1 MQTLNRAKLIVR
13 SHVNDLLE
21 KAEDTRKTRGLMVE
35 EMRQNVRHVKTLIA
49 SAIADLKL
57 IEREIDT
64 HGGEAKRWEEK
75 AVFALKKGEEDLAR
89 RALTRKGEHVSKA
102 DRYREQIETQQEII
116 DSLKSSLKT
125 LETKLDTMR
134 YQTAKLDVAESLGSF
149 QSPVG
154 STAPADTTIDTT
166 APIGSGFQATFDA
179 YDRLVDRVRDLE
191 AQAEAL
197 AELTQGD
204 DLERKFYELESN
216 EKVEADLAALKTKV
230 HPENQEGSSPTE

>member
-1 MQTLNRAKLIVR
+1 
-13 SHVNDLLE
+13 
-21 KAEDTRKTRGLMVE
+21 MVE
-35 EMRQNVRHVKTLIA
+35 EMRQNVCHVKALIA
-49 SAIADLKL
+49 GAIADLKL
-57 IEREIDT
+57 IEREIDA
-64 HGGEAKRWEEK
+64 HREEADRWEEK

-89 RALTRKGEHVSKA
+89 RALTRKGEHIKKA
-102 DRYREQIETQQEII
+102 DLYREQIASQQEII

-134 YQTAKLDVAESLGSF
+134 YQTAKLAAAESLGAL
-149 QSPVG
+149 QSTVG
-154 STAPADTTIDTT
+154 STSPADTVIDTT
-166 APIGSGFQATFDA
+166 AFDA

-204 DLERKFYELESN
+204 DLEQKFHELENN

-230 HPENQEGSSPTE
+230 HPES

>member
-21 KAEDTRKTRGLMVE
+21 KAEDTRKTRGLMLE
-35 EMRQNVRHVKTLIA
+35 DMRQNVRHVKALIA
-49 SAIADLKL
+49 GAIADLKL
-57 IEREIDT
+57 IEREIDV
-64 HGGEAKRWEEK
+64 HGTEANRWEDK

-89 RALTRKGEHVSKA
+89 RALARKGEHIKKA
-102 DRYREQIETQQEII
+102 DLYREQIGTQQEII

-125 LETKLDTMR
+125 LETKLDTTR
-134 YQTAKLDVAESLGSF
+134 FQTAKLAAAESLGAL
-149 QSPVG
+149 QSTVDATT
-154 STAPADTTIDTT
+154 SADTVIDTT
-166 APIGSGFQATFDA
+166 AFDA

-191 AQAEAL
+191 VHAEAL

-204 DLERKFYELESN
+204 DLEQKFHELENS

-230 HPENQEGSSPTE
+230 HPEN

>member
-13 SHVNDLLE
+13 SHVNDLLV
-21 KAEDTRKTRGLMVE
+21 KAEDTRKTRGLMME
-35 EMRQNVRHVKTLIA
+35 EMRQNVRNVKTLIA
-49 SAIADLKL
+49 GAIADLKL
-57 IEREIDT
+57 IEREIDA
-64 HGGEAKRWEEK
+64 HGTEAKGWEEK

-89 RALTRKGEHVSKA
+89 RALARKSEHVEKA
-102 DRYREQIETQQEII
+102 DRYREQIGTQQEII

-149 QSPVG
+149 QSTAG
-154 STAPADTTIDTT
+154 STPSTDTAIDT
-166 APIGSGFQATFDA
+166 AAFDA

-191 AQAEAL
+191 AHAEAL

-204 DLERKFYELESN
+204 DLERKFHELENN
-216 EKVEADLAALKTKV
+216 EKVEADLAALKTKI
-230 HPENQEGSSPTE
+230 HPEN

>member
-21 KAEDTRKTRGLMVE
+21 KAEDTRKTSSLMVE
-35 EMRQNVRHVKTLIA
+35 EMRQDVRHVKALIA
-49 SAIADLKL
+49 GAIADLKM
-57 IEREIDT
+57 IEREIDA
-64 HGGEAKRWEEK
+64 HGEEADRWEEK

-89 RALTRKGEHVSKA
+89 RALTRKGEHIKKA
-102 DRYREQIETQQEII
+102 DLFREQIASQQEII

-134 YQTAKLDVAESLGSF
+134 YQTAKLAAAESLGTL
-149 QSPVG
+149 QSTVG
-154 STAPADTTIDTT
+154 STPPADTVIDTT
-166 APIGSGFQATFDA
+166 AFDA

-204 DLERKFYELESN
+204 DLEQKFHELENN

-230 HPENQEGSSPTE
+230 HPEN

>member
-35 EMRQNVRHVKTLIA
+35 EMRQNVRHVKALIA
-49 SAIADLKL
+49 GAIADLKL
-57 IEREIDT
+57 IEREIDA
-64 HGGEAKRWEEK
+64 HGTEANRWEDK

-89 RALTRKGEHVSKA
+89 RALTRKGEHIKKA
-102 DRYREQIETQQEII
+102 DLYREQIETQQEII

-125 LETKLDTMR
+125 LETKLDTIR
-134 YQTAKLDVAESLGSF
+134 YQTAKLAAAESLGAL
-149 QSPVG
+149 QSTVG
-154 STAPADTTIDTT
+154 ATPPADTVIDTT
-166 APIGSGFQATFDA
+166 AFDA

-191 AQAEAL
+191 VHAEAL

-204 DLERKFYELESN
+204 DLEQQFHELENS

-230 HPENQEGSSPTE
+230 RPDDPGSAPATE

>member
-21 KAEDTRKTRGLMVE
+21 KAEDADKTRALMLE
-35 EMRQNVRHVKTLIA
+35 EMRQNVRHVKALIVG
-49 SAIADLKL
+49 AIADLKL
-57 IEREIDT
+57 IEREIDA
-64 HGGEAKRWEEK
+64 HGTEAERWEEK

-89 RALTRKGEHVSKA
+89 RALTRKGEHVKKA
-102 DRYREQIETQQEII
+102 DLFREQVNTQQEII

-134 YQTAKLDVAESLGSF
+134 YQTAKLAAAESLEVL
-149 QSPVG
+149 QSTVG
-154 STAPADTTIDTT
+154 TTPPAGGAIDTT
-166 APIGSGFQATFDA
+166 AFDA

-191 AQAEAL
+191 AHAEAL

-204 DLERKFYELESN
+204 DLEQKFHELENN

-230 HPENQEGSSPTE
+230 RPGNQEGASP

>member
-21 KAEDTRKTRGLMVE
+21 KAEDTRKTRGLMLE
-35 EMRQNVRHVKTLIA
+35 DMRQNVRHVKALIVD
-49 SAIADLKL
+49 AIADLKL
-57 IEREIDT
+57 IEREIDA
-64 HGGEAKRWEEK
+64 HGTEAERWEGK

-89 RALTRKGEHVSKA
+89 RALTRKSEHIKKA
-102 DRYREQIETQQEII
+102 DLFREQIETQQEII
-116 DSLKSSLKT
+116 DSLKVSLKT
-125 LETKLDTMR
+125 LETKLGTMR
-134 YQTAKLDVAESLGSF
+134 YQTSKLAAAESLVAL
-149 QSPVG
+149 QSTVDATSP
-154 STAPADTTIDTT
+154 TDTVIDTT
-166 APIGSGFQATFDA
+166 AFDA

-204 DLERKFYELESN
+204 DLEQKFHELENS

-230 HPENQEGSSPTE
+230 HPEN

>member
-13 SHVNDLLE
+13 SHVNELLE
-21 KAEDTRKTRGLMVE
+21 KAEDTRKTRGLMLE
-35 EMRQNVRHVKTLIA
+35 EMRQNVRHVKALIA
-49 SAIADLKL
+49 GAIADLKL
-57 IEREIDT
+57 IEREIDA
-64 HGGEAKRWEEK
+64 HGTEVNRWEDK

-89 RALTRKGEHVSKA
+89 RALARKGEHIKKA
-102 DRYREQIETQQEII
+102 DLYREQIDTQQEII

-134 YQTAKLDVAESLGSF
+134 FQTAKLAAAESLGTL
-149 QSPVG
+149 QSSVD
-154 STAPADTTIDTT
+154 STPLAETVIDTT
-166 APIGSGFQATFDA
+166 AFDA

-191 AQAEAL
+191 VHAEAL

-204 DLERKFYELESN
+204 DLEQKFHELENS

-230 HPENQEGSSPTE
+230 HPEN

>member
-13 SHVNDLLE
+13 SHVNDLLV
-21 KAEDTRKTRGLMVE
+21 KAEDTRKTRGLMME
-35 EMRQNVRHVKTLIA
+35 EMRQNVRNVKTLIA
-49 SAIADLKL
+49 GAIADLKL
-57 IEREIDT
+57 IEREIDA
-64 HGGEAKRWEEK
+64 HGTEAKGWEEK

-89 RALTRKGEHVSKA
+89 RALTRKSEHVEKA
-102 DRYREQIETQQEII
+102 DRYREQIGTQQEII

-149 QSPVG
+149 QSTAG
-154 STAPADTTIDTT
+154 STSSTDTAIDT
-166 APIGSGFQATFDA
+166 AAFDA

-204 DLERKFYELESN
+204 DLEQKFHELENN

-230 HPENQEGSSPTE
+230 HPES

>member
-21 KAEDTRKTRGLMVE
+21 KAEDTRKTRGLMLE
-35 EMRQNVRHVKTLIA
+35 EMRQNVRHVKALIA
-49 SAIADLKL
+49 GAIADLKL
-57 IEREIDT
+57 IEREIDA
-64 HGGEAKRWEEK
+64 HGTEADRWEDK

-89 RALTRKGEHVSKA
+89 RALARKGEHLKKA
-102 DRYREQIETQQEII
+102 DLYREQIDTQQEII

-134 YQTAKLDVAESLGSF
+134 FQTAKLAAAESLGTL
-149 QSPVG
+149 QSTVDAT
-154 STAPADTTIDTT
+154 SPADTVLDTT
-166 APIGSGFQATFDA
+166 AFDA

-191 AQAEAL
+191 VHAEAL

-204 DLERKFYELESN
+204 DLEQKFHELENS

-230 HPENQEGSSPTE
+230 HPRNQEDSSPRE

>member
-35 EMRQNVRHVKTLIA
+35 EMRENVRHVKALIA
-49 SAIADLKL
+49 GAIADLKL
-57 IEREIDT
+57 IEREIDA
-64 HGGEAKRWEEK
+64 HGTEADRWEDK

-89 RALTRKGEHVSKA
+89 RALARKGEHIKKA
-102 DRYREQIETQQEII
+102 DLYREQIDTQQEII

-134 YQTAKLDVAESLGSF
+134 FQTARLAAAESLGAL
-149 QSPVG
+149 QSTVG
-154 STAPADTTIDTT
+154 ATPPADTVLDTT
-166 APIGSGFQATFDA
+166 AFDA
-179 YDRLVDRVRDLE
+179 YDQLVDRVRDLE
-191 AQAEAL
+191 VHAEAL

-204 DLERKFYELESN
+204 DLEQKFHELENS
-216 EKVEADLAALKTKV
+216 EKVEADLATLKTKV
-230 HPENQEGSSPTE
+230 RPKDKGSAPSTE

>member
-35 EMRQNVRHVKTLIA
+35 EMRQNVRHVKALIA
-49 SAIADLKL
+49 GAIADLKL
-57 IEREIDT
+57 IEREIDA
-64 HGGEAKRWEEK
+64 HGEEAKRWEDK

-102 DRYREQIETQQEII
+102 DRYREQIDTQQEII

-134 YQTAKLDVAESLGSF
+134 YQTAKLVAAESLGAL
-149 QSPVG
+149 QSTG
-154 STAPADTTIDTT
+154 STPPADTVIDTT
-166 APIGSGFQATFDA
+166 AFDA

-204 DLERKFYELESN
+204 DLEQKFHELENS
-216 EKVEADLAALKTKV
+216 EKVDADLAALKTKV
-230 HPENQEGSSPTE
+230 HPENQEGTSPRE

>member
-35 EMRQNVRHVKTLIA
+35 EMRQNVRHVKALIA
-49 SAIADLKL
+49 GAIADLKL
-57 IEREIDT
+57 IEREIDA
-64 HGGEAKRWEEK
+64 HGDEANRWEDK

-89 RALTRKGEHVSKA
+89 RALARKGEHIKKS
-102 DRYREQIETQQEII
+102 DLYREQIDTQKEII

-134 YQTAKLDVAESLGSF
+134 YQTAKLAAAESLGTL
-149 QSPVG
+149 QSTVD
-154 STAPADTTIDTT
+154 SMAPADTVIDTT
-166 APIGSGFQATFDA
+166 AFDA

-191 AQAEAL
+191 VHAEAL
-197 AELTQGD
+197 VELTQGD
-204 DLERKFYELESN
+204 DLEQKFHELENS

-230 HPENQEGSSPTE
+230 HPENQEDSSPRE

>member
-13 SHVNDLLE
+13 SHVNDLLV
-21 KAEDTRKTRGLMVE
+21 KAEDTRKTRGLMME
-35 EMRQNVRHVKTLIA
+35 EMRQNVRNVKTLIA
-49 SAIADLKL
+49 GAIADLKL
-57 IEREIDT
+57 IEREIDA
-64 HGGEAKRWEEK
+64 HGTEAKGWEEK

-89 RALTRKGEHVSKA
+89 RALARKSEHVEKA
-102 DRYREQIETQQEII
+102 DRYREQIGTQQEII

-149 QSPVG
+149 QSTAG
-154 STAPADTTIDTT
+154 STPSTDTAIDT
-166 APIGSGFQATFDA
+166 AAFDA

-204 DLERKFYELESN
+204 DLEQKFHELENN
-216 EKVEADLAALKTKV
+216 EKVEADLAALKTKI
-230 HPENQEGSSPTE
+230 HPEN

>member
-21 KAEDTRKTRGLMVE
+21 KAEDTRKTRGLMLE
-35 EMRQNVRHVKTLIA
+35 EMRQNVRHVKALIA
-49 SAIADLKL
+49 GAIADLKL
-57 IEREIDT
+57 IEREIDA
-64 HGGEAKRWEEK
+64 HGTEANRWEDK

-89 RALTRKGEHVSKA
+89 RALARKGEHIKKA
-102 DRYREQIETQQEII
+102 DLYREQIDTQQEII

-134 YQTAKLDVAESLGSF
+134 FQTAKLAAAESLGAL
-149 QSPVG
+149 QSTVD
-154 STAPADTTIDTT
+154 TTTPADTVIDTT
-166 APIGSGFQATFDA
+166 AFDA

-191 AQAEAL
+191 VHAEAL

-204 DLERKFYELESN
+204 DLEQKFHELESS

-230 HPENQEGSSPTE
+230 RPENQGSTSSTE

>member
-35 EMRQNVRHVKTLIA
+35 EMRQNVRDVKALIA
-49 SAIADLKL
+49 GAIADLKL
-57 IEREIDT
+57 IEREIDA
-64 HGGEAKRWEEK
+64 HGTEADRWEDK

-89 RALTRKGEHVSKA
+89 RALARKGEHISKA
-102 DRYREQIETQQEII
+102 DLYREQIGAQQEII

-125 LETKLDTMR
+125 LETKLDTTR
-134 YQTAKLDVAESLGSF
+134 FQTAKLAAAERLGTW
-149 QSPVG
+149 QSTVG
-154 STAPADTTIDTT
+154 ATPSAETVIDTT
-166 APIGSGFQATFDA
+166 AFDA

-191 AQAEAL
+191 AHAEAL

-204 DLERKFYELESN
+204 DLEQKFHELENS

-230 HPENQEGSSPTE
+230 HPEDQGSTPATE

>member
-1 MQTLNRAKLIVR
+1 MQTLNRAKLIMR

-35 EMRQNVRHVKTLIA
+35 EMRQNVRHVKALIA
-49 SAIADLKL
+49 GAIADLKL
-57 IEREIDT
+57 IEREIDA
-64 HGGEAKRWEEK
+64 HGTEANRWEDK

-89 RALTRKGEHVSKA
+89 RALARKGEHIKKA
-102 DRYREQIETQQEII
+102 DLYREQIDTQQEII

-134 YQTAKLDVAESLGSF
+134 YQTAKLAAAESLGAL
-149 QSPVG
+149 QSTVG
-154 STAPADTTIDTT
+154 ATPPADTVIDTT
-166 APIGSGFQATFDA
+166 AFDA

-191 AQAEAL
+191 VHAEAL

-204 DLERKFYELESN
+204 DLEQKFHELENS
-216 EKVEADLAALKTKV
+216 EKVDADLAALKTKV
-230 HPENQEGSSPTE
+230 RPDDPGSAPATE

>member
-21 KAEDTRKTRGLMVE
+21 KAEDTRKTRGLMLE
-35 EMRQNVRHVKTLIA
+35 EMRQNVRHVKALIA
-49 SAIADLKL
+49 GAIADLKL
-57 IEREIDT
+57 IEREIDA
-64 HGGEAKRWEEK
+64 HGTEADRWEDK

-89 RALTRKGEHVSKA
+89 RALARKGEHIKKA
-102 DRYREQIETQQEII
+102 DRYREQIDTQQEII

-134 YQTAKLDVAESLGSF
+134 FQTAKLAAAESLGAL
-149 QSPVG
+149 QSTVDA
-154 STAPADTTIDTT
+154 TTPADIVLDTT
-166 APIGSGFQATFDA
+166 AFDA

-191 AQAEAL
+191 VHAEAL

-204 DLERKFYELESN
+204 DLEQKFHDLENS
-216 EKVEADLAALKTKV
+216 EKVEADLAALKTKA
-230 HPENQEGSSPTE
+230 HPEKQGNAPSTE

>member
-21 KAEDTRKTRGLMVE
+21 KAEDADKTRALMLE
-35 EMRQNVRHVKTLIA
+35 EMRQNVRHVKALIVG
-49 SAIADLKL
+49 AIADLKL
-57 IEREIDT
+57 IEREIDA
-64 HGGEAKRWEEK
+64 HGTEAERWEEK

-89 RALTRKGEHVSKA
+89 RALTRKGEHIKKA
-102 DRYREQIETQQEII
+102 DLFREQVDTQQEII

-134 YQTAKLDVAESLGSF
+134 YQTAKVAAAESLGAL
-149 QSPVG
+149 QSTVD
-154 STAPADTTIDTT
+154 STSPAGTVIDTT
-166 APIGSGFQATFDA
+166 AFDA

-191 AQAEAL
+191 AHAEAL

-204 DLERKFYELESN
+204 DLEQKFHELENN

-230 HPENQEGSSPTE
+230 RPGNQEGASP

>member
-21 KAEDTRKTRGLMVE
+21 KVEDTHKTRGLMLE
-35 EMRQNVRHVKTLIA
+35 EMRQNVRHVKALIA
-49 SAIADLKL
+49 GAIADLKL
-57 IEREIDT
+57 IEREIDV
-64 HGGEAKRWEEK
+64 HGTEANRWEDK

-89 RALTRKGEHVSKA
+89 RALARKGEHIKKA
-102 DRYREQIETQQEII
+102 DLYREQIDTQQEII
-116 DSLKSSLKT
+116 NSLKSSLKT

-134 YQTAKLDVAESLGSF
+134 FQTAKLAAAESLGALE
-149 QSPVG
+149 
-154 STAPADTTIDTT
+154 STVDATSPADIVIDTT
-166 APIGSGFQATFDA
+166 AFDA

-191 AQAEAL
+191 VHAEAL

-204 DLERKFYELESN
+204 DLEQKFHELENS

-230 HPENQEGSSPTE
+230 HPEN